1 MSTSPK
7 LTFVKKFLGDRI
19 KQMQLYITTY
29 GSFLHIKDGMFQVK
43 YTEDDKTVKK
53 KIPPKKVSAIV
64 MDRGTS
70 LTYEAVKTA
79 LSHNIDIVFAE
90 GDGAPIGRIWHSK
103 LGSTTRIRKRQLE
116 VSMNTEA
123 IPWVKKW
130 VADKINNQ
138 MDFIKELKKH
148 RKVKEAQI
156 HDVLEKLEI
165 LTEKIGKLDGKSV
178 SDIADSIRGY
188 EGTAGRHYFGL
199 LSSLLAKE
207 YQFNGRSY
215 RPAEDPFNAF
225 LNYGY
230 GILYSRI
237 EKCIMIA
244 GLDPYVGFLH
254 RDDYNQ
260 TSFVF
265 DFIEP
270 YRPFVDLTVYRL
282 FSGKK
287 VSGSHYHEITNGIGL
302 TKEGK
307 KLIIESFIKR
317 FDTDKIR
324 YRGRNQTRMNAIQQ
338 DAHTFANKLIET

>member
-1 MSTSPK
+1 
-7 LTFVKKFLGDRI
+7 
-19 KQMQLYITTY
+19 MQLYITTY

-43 YTEDDKTVKK
+43 YTEDGETIKK

-64 MDRGTS
+64 LDKGTS

-90 GDGAPIGRIWHSK
+90 GDGAPIGRVWHSK

-116 VSMNTEA
+116 ASMNSEA
-123 IPWVKKW
+123 IPWVKTW
-130 VADKINNQ
+130 VTDKINNQ
-138 MDFIKELKKH
+138 IDFIKELKKH
-148 RKVKEAQI
+148 RKTKEKQI
-156 HDVLEKLEI
+156 NDVLEKMEALIQKVEQLSGESVTEI
-165 LTEKIGKLDGKSV
+165 AE
-178 SDIADSIRGY
+178 SIRGY
-188 EGTAGRHYFGL
+188 EGTAGRFYFGL
-199 LSSLLAKE
+199 LSSLLTKE
-207 YQFNGRSY
+207 YQFKGRSY

-287 VSGSHYHEITNGIGL
+287 VNKDHYHEITNGVGL

-307 KLIIESFIKR
+307 KMIVESFIQR

-338 DAHTFANKLIET
+338 DAHTFANKLIEI

>member
-1 MSTSPK
+1 MK
-7 LTFVKKFLGDRI
+7 AVLI
-19 KQMQLYITTY
+19 KV
-29 GSFLHIKDGMFQVK
+29 D
-43 YTEDDKTVKK
+43 
-53 KIPPKKVSAIV
+53 A
-64 MDRGTS
+64 
-70 LTYEAVKTA
+70 
-79 LSHNIDIVFAE
+79 
-90 GDGAPIGRIWHSK
+90 
-103 LGSTTRIRKRQLE
+103 
-116 VSMNTEA
+116 
-123 IPWVKKW
+123 
-130 VADKINNQ
+130 
-138 MDFIKELKKH
+138 
-148 RKVKEAQI
+148 
-156 HDVLEKLEI
+156 
-165 LTEKIGKLDGKSV
+165 LDGETIM
-178 SDIADSIRGY
+178 DIADSIRGH
-188 EGTAGRHYFGL
+188 EGTAGRYYFGL
-199 LSSLLAKE
+199 LSSLLSKE
-207 YQFNGRSY
+207 YQFKGRSY

-287 VSGSHYHEITNGIGL
+287 VNRDHYREITNGVGL
-302 TKEGK
+302 TKDGK
-307 KLIIESFIKR
+307 KLIVEHFIQR

-338 DAHTFANKLIET
+338 DAHTFANKLIEI

>member
-1 MSTSPK
+1 MH
-7 LTFVKKFLGDRI
+7 I
-19 KQMQLYITTY
+19 YITTF

-43 YTEDDKTVKK
+43 YTEEGETIKK
-53 KIPPKKVSAIV
+53 KIPPKKVSSIV
-64 MDRGTS
+64 LDRGTS

-79 LSHNIDIVFAE
+79 LTHNIDIVFAE
-90 GDGAPIGRIWHSK
+90 GDGAPIGRVWHSK
-103 LGSTTRIRKRQLE
+103 LGSTTKIRKRQLE
-116 VSMNTEA
+116 ASMNSEA
-123 IPWVKKW
+123 ILWVKRW
-130 VADKINNQ
+130 VSDKISNQ
-138 MDFIKELKKH
+138 IDFIKELKKH
-148 RKVKEAQI
+148 RKAKEDQI
-156 HDVLEKLEI
+156 NNVLEKMEAI
-165 LTEKIGKLDGKSV
+165 LEKIDLLDGETIL
-178 SDIADSIRGY
+178 DIADSIRGY
-188 EGTAGRHYFGL
+188 EGTAGRYYFGL
-199 LSSLLAKE
+199 LSSLLSKE
-207 YQFNGRSY
+207 YQFKGRSY
-215 RPAEDPFNAF
+215 RPAEDAFNAF

-287 VSGSHYHEITNGIGL
+287 VNQDHYHDITNGVGL

-307 KLIIESFIKR
+307 KLIVENFIQR
-317 FDTDKIR
+317 FDTEKIR

-338 DAHTFANKLIET
+338 DAHTFANKLIETEINADLSGFLET

>member
-1 MSTSPK
+1 MH
-7 LTFVKKFLGDRI
+7 
-19 KQMQLYITTY
+19 LYITTFGAY
-29 GSFLHIKDGMFQVK
+29 IHVRDGMFEIK
-43 YTEDDKTVKK
+43 ITEDEKEIKK
-53 KIPPKKVSAIV
+53 KIPPKKVTGIV
-64 MDRGTS
+64 LDRGTS
-70 LTYEAVKTA
+70 LSYEVVKVA
-79 LSHNIDIVFAE
+79 LAHNIDIVFAA

-116 VSMNTEA
+116 ASLTNEAVKWAKQWVS
-123 IPWVKKW
+123 
-130 VADKINNQ
+130 DKVENQ
-138 MDFIKELKKH
+138 VDFIKELKKH
-148 RKVKEAQI
+148 RAAKA
-156 HDVLEKLEI
+156 LEI
-165 LTEKIGKLDGKSV
+165 ETAQEKMLEMKSKINALEGETII
-178 SDIADSIRGY
+178 DIADSLRGY
-188 EGTAGRHYFGL
+188 EGTAGRTYFQL
-199 LSSLLAKE
+199 LSSLLPSE
-207 YQFNGRSY
+207 HQFKGRSF
-215 RPAEDPFNAF
+215 RPAEDPYNAF

-287 VSGSHYHEITNGIGL
+287 VSKEHYLDITNGIGL

-307 KLIIESFIKR
+307 RLIVEAFIQR
-317 FDTDKIR
+317 FDVEKIL
-324 YRGRNQTRMNAIQQ
+324 YRGRKQTRMNSIQQ
-338 DAHTFANKLIET
+338 DAHTFANQLIAVM

>member
-1 MSTSPK
+1 
-7 LTFVKKFLGDRI
+7 
-19 KQMQLYITTY
+19 MQLYITTF

-43 YTEDDKTVKK
+43 YTEDGEKIKK

-79 LSHNIDIVFAE
+79 LEHNIDIVFAE
-90 GDGAPIGRIWHSK
+90 GDGAPIGRVWHSK
-103 LGSTTRIRKRQLE
+103 LGSTTKIRKRQLE
-116 VSMNTEA
+116 ASLNAEA
-123 IPWVKKW
+123 VEWVKTW
-130 VADKINNQ
+130 VTAKINNQ
-138 MDFIKELKKH
+138 IDFVKELKKH
-148 RKVKEAQI
+148 RTAKADQI
-156 HDVLEKLEI
+156 DDVLAKMESLSDKVRN
-165 LTEKIGKLDGKSV
+165 LTGGVITDI
-178 SDIADSIRGY
+178 SDTLRGY
-188 EGTAGRHYFGL
+188 EGTAGRFYFQL
-199 LSSLLAKE
+199 LSSLLVKE
-207 YQFNGRSY
+207 HQFKGRSY

-237 EKCIMIA
+237 ERCIMIA

-287 VSGSHYHEITNGIGL
+287 VNGDHFLEIKNGVGL

-307 KLIIESFIKR
+307 KLIVESFIKR

-324 YRGRNQTRMNAIQQ
+324 YRGRNQTRMNAIQM
-338 DAHTFANKLIET
+338 DAHAFANKLIEI

>member
-1 MSTSPK
+1 
-7 LTFVKKFLGDRI
+7 
-19 KQMQLYITTY
+19 
-29 GSFLHIKDGMFQVK
+29 MFQVK
-43 YTEDDKTVKK
+43 FTDEDGETVKK
-53 KIPPKKVSAIV
+53 KIPPKKVTSIIL
-64 MDRGTS
+64 DKGTS

-90 GDGAPIGRIWHSK
+90 GDGAPIGRVWHSK

-116 VSMNTEA
+116 ASLNSKAVFWIKSWVSDK
-123 IPWVKKW
+123 VK
-130 VADKINNQ
+130 NQ
-138 MDFIKELKKH
+138 IALLNDLKKH
-148 RKVKEAQI
+148 RSAKSAKIEKTVEIMDGMLNKIEA
-156 HDVLEKLEI
+156 LSG
-165 LTEKIGKLDGKSV
+165 KIIP
-178 SDIADSIRGY
+178 DIADTIRGY
-188 EGTAGRHYFGL
+188 EGTAGRMYFKILSEL
-199 LSSLLAKE
+199 LSNE

-237 EKCIMIA
+237 EKSIMIA

-287 VSGSHYHEITNGIGL
+287 VTGDHFHSITNGIGL
-302 TKEGK
+302 TKPGK
-307 KLIIESFIKR
+307 KLIVESFIKR
-317 FDTDKIR
+317 FDVDKIR

-338 DAHTFANKLIET
+338 DAHTFANKLIE

>member
-1 MSTSPK
+1 LNFFRAELLYTY
-7 LTFVKKFLGDRI
+7 
-19 KQMQLYITTY
+19 MQLYITTF

-43 YTEDDKTVKK
+43 YTEDDKTIKK
-53 KIPPKKVSAIV
+53 KIPPKKVSTIV
-64 MDRGTS
+64 LDRGTS

-79 LSHNIDIVFAE
+79 LTHNIDIVFAE
-90 GDGAPIGRIWHSK
+90 GDGAPIGRVWHSK

-116 VSMNTEA
+116 ASMNSEA

-130 VADKINNQ
+130 VTDKVNNQ
-138 MDFIKELKKH
+138 IDFIKELKKH
-148 RKVKEAQI
+148 RKAREEEI
-156 HDVLEKLEI
+156 NTVLEKMESVI
-165 LTEKIGKLDGKSV
+165 PKIDRLNGDTMADIDG
-178 SDIADSIRGY
+178 SIRGY
-188 EGTAGRHYFGL
+188 EGTAGRYYFGL
-199 LSSLLAKE
+199 LSSLLTIE
-207 YQFNGRSY
+207 HQFKGRSY

-237 EKCIMIA
+237 EKAIMIA

-287 VSGSHYHEITNGIGL
+287 VHQDHYREITNGIGL

-307 KLIIESFIKR
+307 KLIVENFIQR

-338 DAHTFANKLIET
+338 DAHTFANKLIEI

>member
-1 MSTSPK
+1 
-7 LTFVKKFLGDRI
+7 
-19 KQMQLYITTY
+19 MQLYITTY
-29 GSFLHIKDGMFQVK
+29 GSFLHIRDGMFQVK
-43 YTEDDKTVKK
+43 FTEDGKEVKK
-53 KIPPKKVSAIV
+53 KIPPKKVTAIV
-64 MDRGTS
+64 LDRGTS
-70 LTYEAVKTA
+70 LTWEAVKTA

-90 GDGAPIGRIWHSK
+90 GDGAPIGRVWHSK
-103 LGSTTRIRKRQLE
+103 LGSTTKIRKRQLE
-116 VSMNTEA
+116 VSLNHEA
-123 IPWVKKW
+123 VTWIKIWIG
-130 VADKINNQ
+130 DKLRNQ
-138 MDFIKELKKH
+138 IDLIKTLKKH
-148 RKVKEAQI
+148 RKTESERIDNVIKSLENQI
-156 HDVLEKLEI
+156 SKVENLAGNSITDV
-165 LTEKIGKLDGKSV
+165 
-178 SDIADSIRGY
+178 ADSIRGH
-188 EGTAGRHYFGL
+188 EGTSGRAYFKL
-199 LSSLLAKE
+199 LSYLLSKE
-207 YQFNGRSY
+207 YRFNGRSY

-260 TSFVF
+260 PSFVF

-287 VSGSHYHEITNGIGL
+287 VNKDHYYKITNGVGL

-307 KLIIESFIKR
+307 KMIVESFIKR

-338 DAHTFANKLIET
+338 DAHTFANKLIES

>member
-1 MSTSPK
+1 
-7 LTFVKKFLGDRI
+7 
-19 KQMQLYITTY
+19 MQLYITTY
-29 GSFLHIKDGMFQVK
+29 GAFLHIKDGMFQVQ
-43 YTEDDKTVKK
+43 YIEDGEKIKK
-53 KIPPKKVSAIV
+53 KIPPKKVSTIV
-64 MDRGTS
+64 LDKGTS

-90 GDGAPIGRIWHSK
+90 GDGAPIGRVWHSK
-103 LGSTTRIRKRQLE
+103 LGSTTKIRKRQLE
-116 VSMNTEA
+116 ASMNAEA
-123 IPWVKKW
+123 IPWVKNW
-130 VADKINNQ
+130 VSDKINNQ
-138 MDFIKELKKH
+138 IDFIKELKKH
-148 RKVKEAQI
+148 RQSKEGQI
-156 HDVLEKLEI
+156 NDVLEKMESTIKKVENLKGETI
-165 LTEKIGKLDGKSV
+165 V
-178 SDIADSIRGY
+178 DIADSIRGY
-188 EGTAGRHYFGL
+188 EGTAGRYYFGL
-199 LSSLLAKE
+199 LSSLLTKE
-207 YQFNGRSY
+207 HQFKGRSY

-287 VSGSHYHEITNGIGL
+287 VTKDHYHEITNGVGL

-307 KLIIESFIKR
+307 KMIVESFIQR

-338 DAHTFANKLIET
+338 DAHTFANKLIEN

>member
-1 MSTSPK
+1 
-7 LTFVKKFLGDRI
+7 
-19 KQMQLYITTY
+19 MQLYITTF
-29 GSFLHIKDGMFQVK
+29 GAFLHIKDGMFQVK
-43 YTEDDKTVKK
+43 YTEDGEKVKK

-64 MDRGTS
+64 LDKGTS

-90 GDGAPIGRIWHSK
+90 GDGAPIGRVWHSK
-103 LGSTTRIRKRQLE
+103 LGSTTKIRKRQLE
-116 VSMNTEA
+116 ASMNAEA
-123 IPWVKKW
+123 VFWVKSW
-130 VADKINNQ
+130 VTDKMNNQ
-138 MDFIKELKKH
+138 IDFIKELKKH
-148 RKVKEAQI
+148 RKSKESEI
-156 HDVLEKLEI
+156 NDVLEKIERI
-165 LTEKIGKLDGKSV
+165 TEKVAALDGDTISA
-178 SDIADSIRGY
+178 IADSIRGY
-188 EGTAGRHYFGL
+188 EGTAGRYYFGL
-199 LSSLLAKE
+199 LSSLLTKE
-207 YQFNGRSY
+207 YQFGGRSY

-287 VSGSHYHEITNGIGL
+287 VNKDHYHEITNGFGL

-307 KLIIESFIKR
+307 KMIVESFIQR
-317 FDTDKIR
+317 FNTDKIR

-338 DAHTFANKLIET
+338 DAHTFANKLIEI

>member
-1 MSTSPK
+1 
-7 LTFVKKFLGDRI
+7 
-19 KQMQLYITTY
+19 MQLYITTY

-43 YTEDDKTVKK
+43 YTDEGGETVKK

-64 MDRGTS
+64 LDKGTS

-90 GDGAPIGRIWHSK
+90 GDGAPIGRVWHSK

-116 VSMNTEA
+116 ASMSTEA

-130 VADKINNQ
+130 VTDKINNQ
-138 MDFIKELKKH
+138 IDFIKELKKH
-148 RKVKEAQI
+148 RKAKAGQI
-156 HDVLEKLEI
+156 NDVLEKMESLIQKIEKLEGE
-165 LTEKIGKLDGKSV
+165 TV
-178 SDIADSIRGY
+178 ADIADSIRGY
-188 EGTAGRHYFGL
+188 EGTAGRYYFGL
-199 LSSLLAKE
+199 LSSLLSKE
-207 YQFNGRSY
+207 YQFKGRSY

-237 EKCIMIA
+237 EKAIMIA

-287 VSGSHYHEITNGIGL
+287 INKDHYYEITNGIGL

-307 KLIIESFIKR
+307 KLIVENFIQR

-338 DAHTFANKLIET
+338 DAHTFANKLIEN

>member
-1 MSTSPK
+1 
-7 LTFVKKFLGDRI
+7 
-19 KQMQLYITTY
+19 MQLFITTF

-43 YTEDDKTVKK
+43 YTDENGETVKK
-53 KIPPKKVSAIV
+53 KIPPKKVSSIV
-64 MDRGTS
+64 LDRGTS
-70 LTYEAVKTA
+70 LTYEVVKIA

-90 GDGAPIGRIWHSK
+90 GDGAPIGRVWHSK

-116 VSMNTEA
+116 ASMNAEA
-123 IPWVKKW
+123 IPWVKQW
-130 VADKINNQ
+130 VSDKITNQ
-138 MDFIKELKKH
+138 KNFIKELKKH
-148 RKVKEAQI
+148 RKSKKDQI
-156 HDVLEKLEI
+156 NDTLDKMDALF
-165 LTEKIGKLDGKSV
+165 EKIGKLNGEDIG
-178 SDIADSIRGY
+178 DIADSIRGY
-188 EGTAGRHYFGL
+188 EGTAGRYYFGL
-199 LSSLLAKE
+199 LSSLLSKE

-244 GLDPYVGFLH
+244 GLDPYIGFLH

-287 VSGSHYHEITNGIGL
+287 VNQDHYYEITNGIGL
-302 TKEGK
+302 SKEGK
-307 KLIIESFIKR
+307 KLIVEHFIQRLDVEKV
-317 FDTDKIR
+317 R
-324 YRGRNQTRMNAIQQ
+324 YRSRNQTRMNAIQQ
-338 DAHTFANKLIET
+338 DAHSFANSLIEV

>member
-1 MSTSPK
+1 
-7 LTFVKKFLGDRI
+7 
-19 KQMQLYITTY
+19 
-29 GSFLHIKDGMFQVK
+29 
-43 YTEDDKTVKK
+43 
-53 KIPPKKVSAIV
+53 
-64 MDRGTS
+64 
-70 LTYEAVKTA
+70 EAVKTA
-79 LSHNIDIVFAE
+79 LSYNIDIVFAE
-90 GDGAPIGRIWHSK
+90 GDGAPIGRVWHSK
-103 LGSTTRIRKRQLE
+103 LGSTTKIRKRQLE
-116 VSMNTEA
+116 ASMNAEC
-123 IPWVKKW
+123 IPWVKGWIQEK
-130 VADKINNQ
+130 VNNQ
-138 MDFIKELKKH
+138 IDFLKDLKKH
-148 RKVKEAQI
+148 RKAKETEI
-156 HDVLEKLEI
+156 NDVLGKLESLI
-165 LTEKIGKLDGKSV
+165 PKIDKLDGTSIG
-178 SDIADSIRGY
+178 DIDGSLRGY
-188 EGTAGRHYFGL
+188 EGTAGRLYFGL

-207 YQFNGRSY
+207 YQFKGRSY

-287 VSGSHYHEITNGIGL
+287 VNQDHYRKITNGIGL

-307 KLIIESFIKR
+307 KLIVENFVQR
-317 FDTDKIR
+317 FDIDKIR

-338 DAHTFANKLIET
+338 DAHTFANTLIEI

>member
-1 MSTSPK
+1 
-7 LTFVKKFLGDRI
+7 
-19 KQMQLYITTY
+19 MQLYITTY

-43 YTEDDKTVKK
+43 YTEDGETVKK

-64 MDRGTS
+64 LDKGTS

-90 GDGAPIGRIWHSK
+90 GDGAPIGRVWHSK
-103 LGSTTRIRKRQLE
+103 LGSTTKIRKRQLE
-116 VSMNTEA
+116 ASLNEEA
-123 IPWVKKW
+123 VTWVKIW
-130 VADKINNQ
+130 VTDKIANQ
-138 MDFIKELKKH
+138 IDFIKKLKKH
-148 RKVKEAQI
+148 RKAKEDKI
-156 HDVLEKLEI
+156 NEVLEKLESAVAKVENLNGDTI
-165 LTEKIGKLDGKSV
+165 V
-178 SDIADSIRGY
+178 DIADTIRGY
-188 EGTAGRHYFGL
+188 EGTAGRYYFGL
-199 LSSLLAKE
+199 LSSLLSKE
-207 YQFNGRSY
+207 YQFDGRSY
-215 RPAEDPFNAF
+215 RPAGDPFNAF

-287 VSGSHYHEITNGIGL
+287 VTKDHYHEITNGVGL

-307 KLIIESFIKR
+307 KLIVESFIKR

-324 YRGRNQTRMNAIQQ
+324 YRGRNQTRMNAMQQ
-338 DAHTFANKLIET
+338 DAHTFANKLIEV

>member
-1 MSTSPK
+1 MY
-7 LTFVKKFLGDRI
+7 
-19 KQMQLYITTY
+19 LYITTF

-43 YTEDDKTVKK
+43 FTDEDGETVKK
-53 KIPPKKVSAIV
+53 KIPPKKVTSIIL
-64 MDRGTS
+64 DKGTS

-90 GDGAPIGRIWHSK
+90 GDGAPIGRVWHSK

-116 VSMNTEA
+116 ASLNSKAVFWIKSWVSDK
-123 IPWVKKW
+123 VK
-130 VADKINNQ
+130 NQ
-138 MDFIKELKKH
+138 IALLNDLKKH
-148 RKVKEAQI
+148 RSAKSAKIEKTVEIMDGMLNKIEA
-156 HDVLEKLEI
+156 LSG
-165 LTEKIGKLDGKSV
+165 KIIP
-178 SDIADSIRGY
+178 DIADTIRGY
-188 EGTAGRHYFGL
+188 EGTAGRMYFKILSEL
-199 LSSLLAKE
+199 LSNE

-237 EKCIMIA
+237 EKSIMIA

-287 VSGSHYHEITNGIGL
+287 VTGDHFHSITNGIGL
-302 TKEGK
+302 TKPGK
-307 KLIIESFIKR
+307 KLIVESFIKR
-317 FDTDKIR
+317 FDVDKIR

-338 DAHTFANKLIET
+338 DAHTFANKLIE